1 MFRSRAL
8 QGVENLP
15 CTSGGFRGGVRWG
28 DRTPLRENF
37 FDFSQ
42 QKRTKN
48 KFILLRTHLKMCFCL
63 WSHPPSKI
71 LDPPLPCT
79 ALPGQGRAGY
89 ATSKARQGKV
99 TKIFKV
105 QVAGYQNTL
114 TCRALNM
121 ILIPTRVMV
130 CALSEEKIKVHS
142 NPQALSLIYE
152 SEFKSIL
159 LTDTVYNI
167 NSRSE
172 IYMTE
177 VFLLA
182 KSLIENKY
190 RSMLYDFFSF
200 WNCSDNP
207 T

>member
-1 MFRSRAL
+1 VFRSRAL

-105 QVAGYQNTL
+105 QVAGYECHNWISFQNGTYYL
-114 TCRALNM
+114 KILNNFLIRLHFVWSRLRSLFYEFFWTKI
-121 ILIPTRVMV
+121 ILSFIYLEPLWDDMTR
-130 CALSEEKIKVHS
+130 
-142 NPQALSLIYE
+142 
-152 SEFKSIL
+152 
-159 LTDTVYNI
+159 
-167 NSRSE
+167 
-172 IYMTE
+172 
-177 VFLLA
+177 
-182 KSLIENKY
+182 
-190 RSMLYDFFSF
+190 
-200 WNCSDNP
+200 
-207 T
+207 